1 MKQIEE
7 GDLCKCVYDFWKERQ
22 KFGYNYPHVKDI
34 LKVNKVVMN
43 PLHERCLYFDE
54 LNIPVPL
61 VDECFE
67 LLQRE
72 SEGDEILNEAFK
84 IANGM
89 P

>member
-7 GDLCKCVYDFWKERQ
+7 GDLCKCVYDFWQERQ
-22 KFGYNYPHVKDI
+22 TFGYNYPRVNDI
-34 LKVNKVVMN
+34 LKVNKIMMN
-43 PLHERCLYFDE
+43 PLFERCLCFDE
-54 LNIPVPL
+54 LNLPIPL